1 MEINT
6 LDLIIVSGLSVSII
20 ISLFR
25 GLIKEIFSLL
35 SVIIGIYIAARY
47 YPVTAKFLSGIF
59 ESQNW
64 ANIAGF
70 VLTLIVVSFVIGLI
84 GMIIQK
90 LLKVSNLS
98 IIDRIGGAVFGLI
111 KGVFIT
117 FCILMLLVTFFPPQ
131 THFLKTSKVTP
142 QIIKISTMV
151 IYLIPEDLKA
161 QFKGQLVQFKDIWAK
176 NINSSSKAGPDTSGS
191 EAAGQNPQ
199 QSAQNPSEPTVS
211 QKPDKPS
218 AGVER

>member
-6 LDLIIVSGLSVSII
+6 LDLIIICGISLSII

-35 SVIIGIYIAARY
+35 SVIIGIFIAARY
-47 YPVTAKFLSGIF
+47 YPVTAKLLSGMF
-59 ESQNW
+59 ENQNW
-64 ANIAGF
+64 ASIAGF
-70 VLTLIVVSFVIGLI
+70 ILTLILVSFVIGLI
-84 GMIIQK
+84 GMIVQK
-90 LLKVSNLS
+90 LIKVSNLS
-98 IIDRIGGAVFGLI
+98 IIDRLGGALFGFI

-151 IYLIPEDLKA
+151 IYLIPADLKDR
-161 QFKGQLVQFKDIWAK
+161 FKGQLVQFKDIWAK
-176 NINSSSKAGPDTSGS
+176 NINGGDPPQDNSGANTPVPNAQHPDDS
-191 EAAGQNPQ
+191 PQ
-199 QSAQNPSEPTVS
+199 EP
-211 QKPDKPS
+211 KPTENS
-218 AGVER
+218 VESHRGIEQ